1 MAAKPTP
8 DTTTK
13 MSAFGEEDIP
23 WQPEKESPLGLDVV
37 PVREPMAITL
47 MRVGA
52 RLPQSMVSLEVV
64 AIHRHINEP

>member
-1 MAAKPTP
+1 MAAKSIP